1 MEAHHDQLI
10 AAMKLPTRISCAVVV
25 LSFVIDGLT
34 GYTFRNYIPNVRNSV
49 VSTKHISSQLSAVI
63 EVGDSDDR
71 LTSVIERLKNVIDPD
86 AGKDIVSARQ
96 IANLKLTDDGAIEFA
111 LVVQSLK
118 SPISEEIKK
127 LCTAELSGL
136 SWATAI
142 NIKLIELS
150 EKMKSEQAAPVPKTE
165 EVRASVIG
173 DPSTQKAGGMANV
186 KHTIAVSSCKGG
198 VGKST
203 VAVNLAFTLMKAG
216 ARVGILD
223 ADIYGPSLPTVN
235 IIETFIVLFNH

>member
-1 MEAHHDQLI
+1 
-10 AAMKLPTRISCAVVV
+10 
-25 LSFVIDGLT
+25 
-34 GYTFRNYIPNVRNSV
+34 
-49 VSTKHISSQLSAVI
+49 
-63 EVGDSDDR
+63 
-71 LTSVIERLKNVIDPD
+71 
-86 AGKDIVSARQ
+86 
-96 IANLKLTDDGAIEFA
+96 
-111 LVVQSLK
+111 
-118 SPISEEIKK
+118 
-127 LCTAELSGL
+127 
-136 SWATAI
+136 
-142 NIKLIELS
+142 
-150 EKMKSEQAAPVPKTE
+150 MKSEQAAPVPKTE

-235 IIETFIVLFNH
+235 IIKIN